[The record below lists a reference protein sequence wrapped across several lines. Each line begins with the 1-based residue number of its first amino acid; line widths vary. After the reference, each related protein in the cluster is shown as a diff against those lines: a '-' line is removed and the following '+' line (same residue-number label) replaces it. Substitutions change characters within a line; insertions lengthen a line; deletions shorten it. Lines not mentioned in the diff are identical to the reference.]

1 MTRIVAF
8 VRRLGRDRR
17 GISSV
22 EYALL
27 LAFIGGGIILA
38 ANALSDAIR
47 VEMQAT
53 ANCISGDEGDCAGG

>member
-1 MTRIVAF
+1 MERAGSF
-8 VRRLGRDRR
+8 LAGLWRHER

-38 ANALSDAIR
+38 ANTLSTSISNEMDAAAKCI
-47 VEMQAT
+47 EGT
-53 ANCISGDEGDCAGG
+53 DANCSF